1 MAERLHRLIDA
12 YVDFID
18 ANRRWP
24 RLVQGHVRGAGLH
37 LSLIARNLAP
47 MYQWVERAL
56 AEAVPASGR
65 LAPRQFFLTSSG
77 AVINYFTYAP
87 VLAELW
93 PDDFTGGRRGR

>member
-1 MAERLHRLIDA
+1 VAERLHRLIDA